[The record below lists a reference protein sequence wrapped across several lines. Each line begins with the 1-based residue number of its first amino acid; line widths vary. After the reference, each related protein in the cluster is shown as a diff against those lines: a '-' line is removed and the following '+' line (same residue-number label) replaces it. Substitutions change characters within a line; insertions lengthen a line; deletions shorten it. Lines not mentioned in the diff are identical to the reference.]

1 MADTAAPLIR
11 NPWFTIL
18 MNPRLRSS
26 RRTCAPI
33 GNSVRRRRR
42 LCLSFSELLISSSV
56 KRPRNAARL
65 GGRAD
70 NREAVDEAIGQTRC
84 RNTDRVAVNHEPRLP
99 NLPFGNVGLE
109 VKTASRFRI

>member
-18 MNPRLRSS
+18 TNPRLRLS

-70 NREAVDEAIGQTRC
+70 NREAVDEAKP
-84 RNTDRVAVNHEPRLP
+84 RVAALRLP
-99 NLPFGNVGLE
+99 WDRL
-109 VKTASRFRI
+109 SFRACQRANRALL

>member
-1 MADTAAPLIR
+1 MAVTAAPLIQS
-11 NPWFTIL
+11 PWFTIL
-18 MNPRLRSS
+18 TNPRLRSS

-70 NREAVDEAIGQTRC
+70 NRDAVDEAKP
-84 RNTDRVAVNHEPRLP
+84 RVAASATLGSAKQGVETLTGLGSIT
-99 NLPFGNVGLE
+99 NLVYP
-109 VKTASRFRI
+109 T